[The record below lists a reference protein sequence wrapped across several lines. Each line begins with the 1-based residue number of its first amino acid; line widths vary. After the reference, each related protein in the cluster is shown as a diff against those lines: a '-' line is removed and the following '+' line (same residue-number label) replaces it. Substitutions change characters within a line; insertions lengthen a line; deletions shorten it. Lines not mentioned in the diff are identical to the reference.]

1 VVSRINQI
9 EDFLKSNQIEIKN
22 LIPIKN
28 DASFR
33 KYFRID
39 KKILMDANPTLGE
52 DVSSFININNL
63 LNEFQLNVPEIY
75 SIDKENGFLLLE
87 DLGEDIFS
95 KILDNKN
102 EEKLYKQAIEILAEI
117 HKKDLNE
124 FNYSILPKKYSIEK
138 LLQESQLFIDWY
150 LKKFLK
156 LDISKT
162 EIKDFSDIISK
173 IFSSL
178 EPKLEKLVLRD
189 YHVDNLILQSS
200 KVGLKQVG
208 ILDFQDAVIGQSSYD
223 LISIIEDVR
232 RPITKDLKT
241 SLIDYFV
248 DLTGYDLNNLKNE
261 LAFYSVQRNLK
272 ILGIFCR
279 LSIRDNKPNYMSYNN
294 NAWIYIESNLNNPIM
309 KDLQNWIKKILPHE
323 KE

>member
-1 VVSRINQI
+1 MVSRINQI
-9 EDFLKSNQIEIKN
+9 EGFLKSNQIEIKN

-39 KKILMDANPTLGE
+39 KKILMDADPTLGE

-124 FNYSILPKKYSIEK
+124 FNYSILPKKYSIKK

>member
-1 VVSRINQI
+1 MVSRINQI
-9 EDFLKSNQIEIKN
+9 EGFLKSNQIEIKN

-39 KKILMDANPTLGE
+39 KKILMDADPTLGE

-241 SLIDYFV
+241 SLINYFV

>member
-1 VVSRINQI
+1 MSRINQI
-9 EDFLKSNQIEIKN
+9 EGFLKSNQIEIKN

-39 KKILMDANPTLGE
+39 KKILMDADPTLGE

-241 SLIDYFV
+241 RLIDYFV
-248 DLTGYDLNNLKNE
+248 GLTGYDLNNLKNE

>member
-1 VVSRINQI
+1 MVSRINQI
-9 EDFLKSNQIEIKN
+9 EGFLKSNQIEIKN

-39 KKILMDANPTLGE
+39 KKILMDADPTLGE

-241 SLIDYFV
+241 RLIDYFV

>member
-1 VVSRINQI
+1 MVSRINQI
-9 EDFLKSNQIEIKN
+9 EGFLKSNQIEIKN

-39 KKILMDANPTLGE
+39 KKILMDADPTLGE
-52 DVSSFININNL
+52 DISSFININNL